1 MRDELDMD
9 DLFKYEKLTEI
20 DGDDEK
26 DDLLI

>member
-20 DGDDEK
+20 DEDDEK
-26 DDLLI
+26 NDLLI

>member
-1 MRDELDMD
+1 MQDELDMD
-9 DLFKYEKLTEI
+9 DLFKYEKFTEI

>member
-1 MRDELDMD
+1 MQDELDMD

-20 DGDDEK
+20 NEDDEK